1 MTQYNRRVSI
11 EVDFSSLLKDLP
23 ETRTEIY
30 QAEIASL
37 ARKAEQLFPEG
48 MKIKKQGH
56 KAPSDRKAKGDIG
69 TILAIVVVAGYGARS
84 VASLLSSIAALIRSI
99 TELKRVTEPNKPLPP
114 EDRHSPPPIELNGVL
129 YNDYEEL
136 ISFVQTELKTSAADT
151 DPVFQKKEI
160 KYHLR
165 VKK

>member
-1 MTQYNRRVSI
+1 MTQYNRRISI
-11 EVDFSSLLKDLP
+11 EVDFSSLLKDLS

-30 QAEIASL
+30 QAEIASIV
-37 ARKAEQLFPEG
+37 RKAEQFFPEG

-99 TELKRVTEPNKPLPP
+99 TEIKRVTEPNKPLPT
-114 EDRHSPPPIELNGVL
+114 ENYHSPPPIELNGVL

-136 ISFVQTELKTSAADT
+136 ISFIQAELKTSAADT

>member
-11 EVDFSSLLKDLP
+11 EVDFNSLLKNLP

-37 ARKAEQLFPEG
+37 ARKAEQLFPG
-48 MKIKKQGH
+48 SMKIKKQEH
-56 KAPSDRKAKGDIG
+56 ETPSDRKAKGDIG
-69 TILAIVVVAGYGARS
+69 TILAIVVVVGYGARS
-84 VASLLSSIAALIRSI
+84 VASLLSSIAAFIRSI
-99 TELKRVTEPNKPLPP
+99 TELKRITGPSKPLPL
-114 EDRHSPPPIELNGVL
+114 EDHHSIPQIELNGVL

-136 ISFVQTELKTSAADT
+136 ISFIQTELKTSAADT
-151 DPVFQKKEI
+151 DPVFQKREI